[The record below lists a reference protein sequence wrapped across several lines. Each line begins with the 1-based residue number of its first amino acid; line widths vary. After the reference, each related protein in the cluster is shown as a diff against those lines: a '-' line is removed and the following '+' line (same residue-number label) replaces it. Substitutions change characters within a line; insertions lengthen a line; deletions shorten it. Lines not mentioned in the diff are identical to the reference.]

1 MLNSIICNIL
11 SFIYGILVYKF
22 INNNV
27 AFYILCICFLIFTI
41 YLIVINKSK
50 IKKLSQELQK
60 SKNYNN
66 NLQLLY
72 DEVITF
78 RHDFGNIIQSIGGYV
93 DNNDIQGLKEYYN
106 QIIDQ
111 HLREEIGKAF
121 LNEAKRGNN
130 AHAYKAEYDNIKI
143 YNLYID
149 LFYRNRYSNCF
160 YQPTPINI
168 WNL

>member
-106 QIIDQ
+106 QIKVDC
-111 HLREEIGKAF
+111 E
-121 LNEAKRGNN
+121 
-130 AHAYKAEYDNIKI
+130 NIKSLEI
-143 YNLYID
+143 LNPSIINNPAVYNLLSSKYCKAISN
-149 LFYRNRYSNCF
+149 RNINEDTCF
-160 YQPTPINI
+160 IGFK
-168 WNL
+168 